1 MGNATVNPRN
11 RITALCARLPQSDRR
26 EQESLTV
33 NFDAGLWWYSRLL
46 QAGGAS
52 RKNAMPLRL
61 TIKFEFRFG
70 GDIKLPAQLFIQLRQ
85 VKVLFWFQ
93 SHRRTMSR

>member
-1 MGNATVNPRN
+1 
-11 RITALCARLPQSDRR
+11 LPQPDRR

-33 NFDAGLWWYSRLL
+33 NLDAGSWWGLL

-85 VKVLFWFQ
+85 MKVLFWFQ
-93 SHRRTMSR
+93 SHREQ